1 MLQVTMINLNIIL
14 IKQLQNAFKSF
25 AVIGEWDKV
34 ITVSN
39 DLEKACFT
47 IERLSILLRCRF
59 QYRTLKKVMKLLTY
73 LHLSSIYSSFYSN
86 RFQLTG
92 ADRDLLLGH

>member
-14 IKQLQNAFKSF
+14 IKQLQMLCKFF

-39 DLEKACFT
+39 DLETSLF
-47 IERLSILLRCRF
+47 
-59 QYRTLKKVMKLLTY
+59 
-73 LHLSSIYSSFYSN
+73 HN
-86 RFQLTG
+86 
-92 ADRDLLLGH
+92 

>member
-14 IKQLQNAFKSF
+14 IKQLQNAFASRFF

-39 DLEKACFT
+39 DLGNKPVSQLRDYQSYLDVDFNTGQRILREK
-47 IERLSILLRCRF
+47 
-59 QYRTLKKVMKLLTY
+59 VKLLTY
-73 LHLSSIYSSFYSN
+73 
-86 RFQLTG
+86 
-92 ADRDLLLGH
+92 

>member
-14 IKQLQNAFKSF
+14 IKQLQMLLQVF

-39 DLEKACFT
+39 DLETSLF
-47 IERLSILLRCRF
+47 
-59 QYRTLKKVMKLLTY
+59 
-73 LHLSSIYSSFYSN
+73 HN
-86 RFQLTG
+86 
-92 ADRDLLLGH
+92 

>member
-14 IKQLQNAFKSF
+14 IKQLQMLCKFF

-39 DLEKACFT
+39 DLGNKPV
-47 IERLSILLRCRF
+47 SQLRDYQSYLDVDF
-59 QYRTLKKVMKLLTY
+59 NTGQKSTLRK
-73 LHLSSIYSSFYSN
+73 
-86 RFQLTG
+86 
-92 ADRDLLLGH
+92 